1 MAKAETNGVAG
12 AGAATG
18 TSADP
23 QLILQLIETIQADL
37 DRLRGLVEPQLGE
50 FNPGD
55 PRNKTCDGKL
65 SDKGVECCYHMFDE
79 GKSRYSV
86 AREMKIS
93 FAAATHRFSAWL
105 KAGGKE
111 RDKGTTLRLG

>member
-1 MAKAETNGVAG
+1 MAKVETNGAAA
-12 AGAATG
+12 AGAAAA
-18 TSADP
+18 SNADP
-23 QLILQLIETIQADL
+23 KLILQLIETIQADL

-50 FNPGD
+50 FIPGD

-65 SDKGVECCYHMFDE
+65 TDKGVECCYRMFDE

-93 FAAATHRFSAWL
+93 FAAATHRFAAWMRS
-105 KAGGKE
+105 GGKD
-111 RDKGTTLRLG
+111 RDRTLRLG

>member
-1 MAKAETNGVAG
+1 VASSKTEARDGVAI
-12 AGAATG
+12 AN
-18 TSADP
+18 ADP
-23 QLILQLIETIQADL
+23 KLILQLIETIQADL

-50 FNPGD
+50 FIPGD

-65 SDKGVECCYHMFDE
+65 SDKGVECCYRMFDE

-93 FAAATHRFSAWL
+93 FAAATHRFSAWM
-105 KAGGKE
+105 KSGGKD
-111 RDKGTTLRLG
+111 RDKTTMRLG

>member
-1 MAKAETNGVAG
+1 VSKHKTDG
-12 AGAATG
+12 AHDAAAAATA
-18 TSADP
+18 ADP
-23 QLILQLIETIQADL
+23 KMIIQLIETIQADL

-50 FNPGD
+50 FAPGD

-65 SDKGVECCYHMFDE
+65 TDKGVECCYRLFDE

-93 FAAATHRFSAWL
+93 FAAATHRFSAWM
-105 KAGGKE
+105 KSGGKD
-111 RDKGTTLRLG
+111 RPKPLRLG